1 MLYSDRMP
9 YKEDKVSILFN
20 YVRIHGNVNPDQ
32 MHTPISVSPHLPVS
46 KVVKYI
52 NGESRGKLQE
62 EFQKLRKRYSRQY
75 PGKPVFWRN
84 VRTDK

>member
-1 MLYSDRMP
+1 M
-9 YKEDKVSILFN
+9 
-20 YVRIHGNVNPDQ
+20 
-32 MHTPISVSPHLPVS
+32 SVSPHLPVS